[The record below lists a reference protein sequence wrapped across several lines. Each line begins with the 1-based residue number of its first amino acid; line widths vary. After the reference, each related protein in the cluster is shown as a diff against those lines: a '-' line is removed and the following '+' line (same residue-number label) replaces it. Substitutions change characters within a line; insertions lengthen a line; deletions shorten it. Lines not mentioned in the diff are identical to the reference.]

1 MKRKVSREQ
10 CIYQLGGWIL
20 FIFSALFFIASSIR
34 AGDILSLMGGLL
46 FLFACFVF
54 LIPLIA
60 LKRPGTDASTQ
71 NLSLETSNR
80 N

>member
-1 MKRKVSREQ
+1 MNTKKSMGQRN
-10 CIYQLGGWIL
+10 YQLTGWIL

-34 AGDILSLMGGLL
+34 AGDMISLMGGLL

-54 LIPLIA
+54 LVPLISI
-60 LKRPGTDASTQ
+60 KRTETVTNTQ
-71 NLSLETSNR
+71 NLGFEFSNR